1 MIGSTII
8 EGIFITSST
17 PRNNVIVCA
26 KVKIETCSIKIFNLD
41 ESRNKARTN
50 RIWSKPFGIMCLKP
64 SCVYDLILSMSF
76 SSLLFVT
83 LNQPDLSPLSTS
95 FEYRSSLFLELT
107 RRIIDPKFL
116 SQENLNLHL
125 LYF

>member
-8 EGIFITSST
+8 EGIFITSNT

-26 KVKIETCSIKIFNLD
+26 KVKIEICSIKGFNL
-41 ESRNKARTN
+41 EERRNKARTN
-50 RIWSKPFGIMCLKP
+50 NIWSKPLGIMCLKP
-64 SCVYDLILSMSF
+64 SWVYDLILSISF
-76 SSLLFVT
+76 SSLLFVM
-83 LNQPDLSPLSTS
+83 LNQSDLSPLSIS

-116 SQENLNLHL
+116 SQENFKSPLHL
-125 LYF
+125 